1 MIREEYIAATNMW
14 NRQLRFT
21 ENGHQFIGKAFDID
35 QDGFLLVK
43 DDEGNLHRLMSADID
58 L

>member
-1 MIREEYIAATNMW
+1 MW

-21 ENGHQFIGKAFDID
+21 ENGHQFIGEAFDID